1 MKSYEQIEKLI
12 KGNNGVIQTSEVVTA
27 GISKPTFY
35 EYVKE
40 MKMEQIAQGIYIAED
55 AWVDSM
61 YLLHLQYG
69 QVIFSHETAL
79 YLHDLADR
87 EPVKKSVT
95 VKSGYNTSR
104 LKRSEIQV
112 FTIKK
117 DLHELGKTDLQ
128 TSFGNM
134 VPVYDM
140 ERTIC
145 DIVRSRSK
153 IEIQTFQDALKQYVR
168 RKDKNLPK
176 LMKNA
181 SIFHVDHVLMKYLE
195 VLL

>member
-1 MKSYEQIEKLI
+1 MKPYEKIEKLV
-12 KGNNGVIQTSEVVTA
+12 KGNHGVIQTSEALTA

-35 EYVKE
+35 EYVKK
-40 MKMEQIAQGIYIAED
+40 MKMEQVAHGIYITED

-79 YLHDLADR
+79 YLHDLTDR
-87 EPVKKSVT
+87 EPMNYSVT
-95 VKSGYNTSR
+95 VRSGYNTSR
-104 LKRSEIQV
+104 LKEAEIQV
-112 FTIKK
+112 YTIKK
-117 DLHELGKTDLQ
+117 ELHELGKISLQ
-128 TSFGNM
+128 TSFGHM

-168 RKDKNLPK
+168 RKDKNLTK

-181 SIFHVDHVLMKYLE
+181 SHFHVDQILMKYLE

>member
-1 MKSYEQIEKLI
+1 MKRQEQIEKLI
-12 KGNNGVIQTSEVVTA
+12 KENNGIIRTSEVVKT

-35 EYVKE
+35 EYARE
-40 MKMEQIAQGIYIAED
+40 MKMEQMAQGIYVAED

-79 YLHDLADR
+79 YLHDLSDR
-87 EPVKKSVT
+87 EPLKYSVT
-95 VKSGYNTSR
+95 VRSGYNTSR
-104 LKRSEIQV
+104 LKQSEIKV
-112 FTIKK
+112 YTVKK
-117 DLHELGKTDLQ
+117 DLHELGKTRLQ
-128 TSFGNM
+128 TPFGNM
-134 VPVYDM
+134 VTVYDM

-168 RKDKNLPK
+168 RRDKNLPK
-176 LMKNA
+176 LMKMA
-181 SIFHVDHVLMKYLE
+181 SVFRVDYILRKYLE